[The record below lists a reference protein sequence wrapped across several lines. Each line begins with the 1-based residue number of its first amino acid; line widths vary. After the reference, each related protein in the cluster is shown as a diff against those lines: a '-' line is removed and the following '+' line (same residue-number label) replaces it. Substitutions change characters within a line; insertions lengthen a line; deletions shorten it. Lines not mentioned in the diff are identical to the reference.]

1 MTEGLGEN
9 DSGAVLDRHRAR
21 RRSARSVERIASPVH
36 AGRIEATFSPAFCGS
51 SSIFSGHGGCL
62 LPRLRA
68 CRKGTTGSMKRDR
81 GHAHHHQSFALGIGA
96 DALGELYWL
105 PD

>member
-1 MTEGLGEN
+1 
-9 DSGAVLDRHRAR
+9 
-21 RRSARSVERIASPVH
+21 
-36 AGRIEATFSPAFCGS
+36 
-51 SSIFSGHGGCL
+51 
-62 LPRLRA
+62 
-68 CRKGTTGSMKRDR
+68 MKRDR

>member
-1 MTEGLGEN
+1 MTGGLGEN

-21 RRSARSVERIASPVH
+21 RRSAYASVRSVERIASPVH
-36 AGRIEATFSPAFCGS
+36 ADRIGATFSPAFCGS

-68 CRKGTTGSMKRDR
+68 CRKGAIGS
-81 GHAHHHQSFALGIGA
+81 L
-96 DALGELYWL
+96 
-105 PD
+105 